1 MTLDDSRRTL
11 LRYLGLGAAGA
22 ITGGTGGA
30 ILARYPGV
38 RAKAIDVEQIRAT
51 VMAADSFE
59 LETAWL
65 HETPDRTRTIPN
77 QPADEFPLAFD
88 LHAGPALHFEDIE
101 PGTKGRL
108 LAAYTIDGTTGRVR
122 CAGLQEGSSALA
134 EILDVT
140 CWQGRNRDGAD
151 GGKEQLVF
159 EGPLATFPSEPF
171 GSPRCIE
178 PGTVGEF
185 ELAYQVPEIEDDD
198 VLERIEG
205 QSLDFAFQLVA
216 EQC

>member
-1 MTLDDSRRTL
+1 MVPDDSRRQL
-11 LRYLGLGAAGA
+11 LRYLGLGTAGA
-22 ITGGTGGA
+22 IAGGTGGA

-38 RAKAIDVEQIRAT
+38 RAKAVDVEQIRAT

-65 HETPDRTRTIPN
+65 HETPDGTRTIPE
-77 QPADEFPLAFD
+77 QPAADFPSAFD
-88 LHAGPALHFEDIE
+88 REAGPALHFEDVE
-101 PGTKGRL
+101 PGTNGRL
-108 LAAYTIDGTTGRVR
+108 LAAYTIVGTPGRVR
-122 CAGLQEGSSALA
+122 CAGLQQGSSALA
-134 EILDVT
+134 EALDVT
-140 CWQGRNRDGAD
+140 CWQARNPDRAD
-151 GGKEQLVF
+151 GGQEQLVF
-159 EGPLATFPSEPF
+159 DGPLAKFPSEPF

-185 ELAYQVPEIEDDD
+185 EFTYQVPDLEDDE

-205 QSLDFAFQLVA
+205 ESLDFAFQLVA